1 MDLYKIYSTALKK
14 LLMTSR
20 EIIIKLIDEHQ
31 ISGEEAF
38 TLINDIVA
46 AEIYEATKTLFE
58 SKSKS
63 STPIK
68 WEDYSINSNPNI
80 VWTTSPSLTGTS
92 SDYVVKS
99 TTTYGTGSC
108 K

>member
-1 MDLYKIYSTALKK
+1 
-14 LLMTSR
+14 MTSR

-63 STPIK
+63 SAPIK
-68 WEDYSINSNPNI
+68 
-80 VWTTSPSLTGTS
+80 
-92 SDYVVKS
+92 
-99 TTTYGTGSC
+99 
-108 K
+108 

>member
-1 MDLYKIYSTALKK
+1 MDLYKIYSTVLKK

-20 EIIIKLIDEHQ
+20 EIIIKLIDERQ

-38 TLINDIVA
+38 ILINDIVA

-68 WEDYSINSNPNI
+68 WEDYSINPNSNL
-80 VWTTSPSLTGTS
+80 VWTTSPSLTTTS
-92 SDYVVKS
+92 STYAVKGEG
-99 TTTYGTGSC
+99 TYGTISS